1 MKKAGSAGIVVSG
14 GEGGIRTRDTLAR
27 MPDFESGTFNHSAT
41 SPRQVAHSSTSRR
54 FALLDK
60 ARQLLET
67 SAMRFLA
74 ILITLLALGGCQK
87 PAKPLAPVKES
98 RELVVVTHNGPST
111 YYVNGQ
117 NEYAGFEYDLAQLF
131 AQDLSAELGEE
142 VKLKLVLVENISEV
156 IPALIKGRAHLAAAN
171 LTITRP
177 REHLVRFGPAYQSV
191 QQQVVYNKENGRKP
205 KKLGDLAGGT
215 IAIPTGTSYAERL
228 NDVGGSVPDLYWV
241 EEQRMNSEAL
251 LERVADG
258 TLDYTVAD
266 SHLVAM
272 VQNYY
277 PNLGVALDLGK
288 QDELAWA
295 FRKNGDDWLYQQAEK
310 FFARIKKDGTLH
322 RLLDRYYGHSER
334 VHPTDVTGFL
344 VKLKTVLPKYV
355 DLFKKAEELTG
366 IDWRLLA
373 AISYQE
379 SHWNPFATSPTNV
392 RGMMMLTEE
401 TADRMGVTNRL
412 DPTQSIMAGARYM
425 IVLKETVPERIAE
438 PDRTWLALAA
448 YNIGYAHLEDARKL
462 AQRLK
467 MNPDS
472 WADVKKTLPLLTQ
485 EKYFTTVQ
493 YGYARG
499 GAPVHFVESI
509 RTYYRILEKY
519 EQKHVPVLPS
529 FELVSAD
536 FWQAA
541 GIR

>member
-1 MKKAGSAGIVVSG
+1 
-14 GEGGIRTRDTLAR
+14 
-27 MPDFESGTFNHSAT
+27 
-41 SPRQVAHSSTSRR
+41 
-54 FALLDK
+54 
-60 ARQLLET
+60 
-67 SAMRFLA
+67 MRFLA

-87 PAKPLAPVKES
+87 PVKPLAPVKES